1 MYASTRE
8 LLKSIQLSEKLINFA
23 VDENN
28 DSMIRTH
35 NKLLQ
40 SKIDILNAITND
52 IELTENQQVEFTT
65 ICDFYRL

>member
-1 MYASTRE
+1 MYTSTRE
-8 LLKSIQLSEKLINFA
+8 LLKSIQLSEKLINYA

>member
-1 MYASTRE
+1 MHASTRE
-8 LLKSIQLSEKLINFA
+8 LLKSIQLSEKLINYA